1 MGNAA
6 AVAGLVMDELT
17 SLGLILLLALLAGH
31 LVKVVRIPEVT
42 GYILAGIALG
52 PSVLGW
58 VSAENLSAL
67 EVLSEVALG
76 LILFSVG
83 SVFEFSR
90 FRHTGQQ
97 VLYLTLIESALAA
110 LLVTVGVLIIG
121 QTWQV
126 ALLLGA
132 VAIATAPA
140 STLMVIRECDSE
152 GPLTDNVLGIIAVNN
167 LLCITAYALV
177 AATID
182 LASGL
187 GGTSILDALYRAAY
201 PLVWQLVGSAALGYL
216 VGLMLAGWSSRVTE
230 TGEILILLAGSILL
244 CVGVARLLD
253 LSPLVASLA
262 VGATMVNLAERSR
275 TLFDTLAGTDPP
287 FYAIFF
293 VIAGADLDLTLIPT
307 MGAIGLVYVF
317 GRAIGK
323 FVGAVAGA
331 RWLRLGPTVQRF
343 LGFSLMAQ
351 AGLAVG
357 LTIAINQRFETFA
370 PIVSTVVLAAVA
382 IFEMIG
388 PISTRFALVRAGET
402 SLSSPAAHAPLDS

>member
-1 MGNAA
+1 
-6 AVAGLVMDELT
+6 MDELT

-31 LVKVVRIPEVT
+31 LVKVVKVPEVT
-42 GYILAGIALG
+42 GYILAGVALG

-67 EVLSEVALG
+67 EIISEVALG

-90 FRHTGQQ
+90 FRHIGRQ
-97 VLYLTLIESALAA
+97 VLYLTLSESFLAGALVAVGI
-110 LLVTVGVLIIG
+110 LLLG
-121 QTWQV
+121 QPWQV
-126 ALLLGA
+126 AMLLGS

-152 GPLTDNVLGIIAVNN
+152 GPLTENVLGIIAVNN
-167 LLCITAYALV
+167 LFCITAYALV
-177 AATID
+177 AAAID

-187 GGTSILDALYRAAY
+187 GGTSLFDAVYRAAY

-230 TGEILILLAGSILL
+230 TGEVLILLAGSILL
-244 CVGVARLLD
+244 CVGVARVLG

-262 VGATMVNLAERSR
+262 VGATMANLAERSR
-275 TLFDTLAGTDPP
+275 KLFETLSGTDPP

-293 VIAGADLDLTLIPT
+293 VIAGADLDLSLIPT
-307 MGAIGLVYVF
+307 MGVTGLVYVG
-317 GRAIGK
+317 GRSIGK
-323 FVGAVAGA
+323 FVGVVAAA
-331 RWLRLGPTVQRF
+331 RRLRLGPTVQRF
-343 LGFSLMAQ
+343 LGFSLLAQ

-357 LTIAINQRFETFA
+357 LSIAINQRFETFA
-370 PIVSTVVLAAVA
+370 PVVSTVVLAAVA
-382 IFEMIG
+382 IFEMVG
-388 PISTRFALVRAGET
+388 PISTRFALVRSGEAGLRSQE
-402 SLSSPAAHAPLDS
+402 PLPVRPVNP